1 MVRRKEATPELLAE
15 AKRLYE
21 QTLAPV
27 DDIAG
32 MLGLSRSNFYKRVR
46 DGGWRG
52 RRARVNPFE
61 FARALSGSA
70 MKAIMAEPAEQ
81 PRADIAAL
89 DDPTSPQQRLAMAL
103 RMQRVVEREMDAV
116 ERVIE
121 KIVPTDQIQAEHGA
135 RALASVSRTLRE
147 IRALTRPDDEA
158 PPDATDDDP
167 VPRDIDEFRDALARR
182 IEAFIDAE
190 QGGDGAADADAIE
203 RAQSER
209 S

>member
-1 MVRRKEATPELLAE
+1 MVARKEAAPELLAE

-27 DDIAG
+27 DGIAS

-46 DGGWRG
+46 GGGWRG
-52 RRARVNPFE
+52 RRARANTFE
-61 FARALSGSA
+61 FARTLSGSVMTA
-70 MKAIMAEPAEQ
+70 LAAEPAEQ
-81 PRADIAAL
+81 PRADVVAN
-89 DDPTSPQQRLAMAL
+89 DDPASPQQRLALAL
-103 RMQRVVEREMDAV
+103 RMQRVVERQMDAV
-116 ERVIE
+116 ERIVE
-121 KIVPTDQIQAEHGA
+121 KIVPADQAEAEHGA
-135 RALASVSRTLRE
+135 RALASVARTLRE